1 MKMIAV
7 NRCTMNLKNH
17 TIFFGGYTKAEV
29 KRESQHVNGESLRK
43 VNIVLKKSTNG
54 DV

>member
-7 NRCTMNLKNH
+7 NKCTMNLKNP
-17 TIFFGGYTKAEV
+17 TIFFGYTKAEV

-43 VNIVLKKSTNG
+43 LNIL
-54 DV
+54 

>member
-1 MKMIAV
+1 M
-7 NRCTMNLKNH
+7 NENECTMNLKKSHN
-17 TIFFGGYTKAEV
+17 FFWGYTKAEV